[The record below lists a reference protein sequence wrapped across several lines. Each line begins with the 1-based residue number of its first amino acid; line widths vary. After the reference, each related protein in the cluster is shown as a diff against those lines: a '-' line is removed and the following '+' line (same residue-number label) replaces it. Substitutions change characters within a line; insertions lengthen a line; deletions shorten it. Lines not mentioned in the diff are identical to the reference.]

1 MNHIYK
7 ITEKSELL
15 VNRMA
20 DGATCVSHVV
30 NQDSHTVLHVSHQH
44 HTIHLISLLPLLVN
58 EGKVN
63 IQPVCYRRD
72 PASGKT
78 L

>member
-1 MNHIYK
+1 
-7 ITEKSELL
+7 
-15 VNRMA
+15 MA